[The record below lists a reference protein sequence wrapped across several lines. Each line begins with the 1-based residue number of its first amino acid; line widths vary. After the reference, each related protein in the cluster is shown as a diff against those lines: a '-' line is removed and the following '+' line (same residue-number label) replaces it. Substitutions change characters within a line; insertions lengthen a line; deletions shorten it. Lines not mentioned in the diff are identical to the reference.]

1 MTSSSTNPY
10 LLITMGPTGSGKSS
24 LITAVCNHLN
34 LPITKDKV
42 LIDDLVVDNPYYRH
56 KVKEFLKT
64 KSYDELI
71 ELFEKGDTYLQR
83 IFNSF
88 YFSTRS
94 QTYCYKS
101 SRYYGELLN
110 ENDNKFNKY
119 NEKLTLT
126 KDFTP
131 EEHER
136 FNCNNTNDIKLKKLI
151 DKHTSFVL
159 ETTGTSFPNWLVK
172 IPKLADYQI
181 IFAIPGVNTCK
192 LLTRNKTR
200 AITTLNNFLKNP
212 NNTEPPRLPT
222 VDEEI
227 YKTNVKKIISTFN
240 TMIKNNITKQYRLLI
255 FNNDIDNKPMTLEYD
270 SMYDSNSSNSSN
282 NSNILETIFDTQTP
296 CVKGGK
302 VKKLSS

>member
-1 MTSSSTNPY
+1 MTSSSKNPY

-24 LITAVCNHLN
+24 LIKAVCEHLK
-34 LPITKDKV
+34 LPITKNKL
-42 LIDDLVVDNPYYRH
+42 LIDDLVVDNPYYRN
-56 KVKEFLKT
+56 KVKEFLNT

-71 ELFEKGDTYLQR
+71 KLFEKGDTDLQKT
-83 IFNSF
+83 FNNF

-101 SRYYGELLN
+101 SRYYGQLLK
-110 ENDNKFNKY
+110 EDDIQFNKD

-126 KDFTP
+126 KDFIP
-131 EEHER
+131 EENKR

-151 DKHTSFVL
+151 DKHKSFVL
-159 ETTGTSFPNWLVK
+159 ETMGTSFPDWLVK
-172 IPKLADYQI
+172 IPKLAKYQI

-192 LLTRNKTR
+192 LLARNKTR
-200 AITTLNNFLKNP
+200 AINTLKHFLKDP

-222 VDEEI
+222 VDERI
-227 YKTNVKKIISTFN
+227 YKTDVKQIISTFN
-240 TMIKNNITKQYRLLI
+240 TMIKQNNKKYRLLI
-255 FNNDIDNKPMTLEYD
+255 FNNNIDYQPMTLEYD
-270 SMYDSNSSNSSN
+270 SNSSN
-282 NSNILETIFDTQTP
+282 NSNILETIFDIQTP